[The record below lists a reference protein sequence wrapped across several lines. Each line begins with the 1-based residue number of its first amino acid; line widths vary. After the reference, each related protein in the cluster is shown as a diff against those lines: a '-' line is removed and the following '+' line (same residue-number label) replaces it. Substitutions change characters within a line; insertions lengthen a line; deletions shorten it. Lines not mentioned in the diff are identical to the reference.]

1 MGTWRLAFSY
11 LHYHKWT
18 AAIVVCCLTLTF
30 SIPVCVRVVVAKFH
44 AQLMTRA
51 DTTPLVI
58 GAKGSRFDVVF
69 HSLYFD
75 APAEK
80 ITLAEL
86 QVVRE
91 NCQGLGV
98 PVYVVGTAQTLPVV
112 GTSLDYFGA
121 RRLRIADGEPL
132 IRLGDCVLGADAAEE
147 LGVGAGG
154 HLLTDPVNPFDL
166 AGEYPLKM
174 RVTGVLERS
183 HSPDDS
189 VVFVDT
195 KTAWVIA
202 GLGHGHANLVNADDS
217 EVMSR
222 EGGNIVASEGVQRFT
237 EITDE
242 NVASFHFHGEM
253 EDFPISAVIV
263 YPQDERD
270 TTLLMGMYVEP
281 EAEAQALVPAD
292 VVNELMDLILR
303 RQQMMNAVSIVLGVV
318 TAMFLILVS
327 SLSIRLR
334 KREMETLFKIGCGR
348 FTIAS
353 IYAIELL
360 MLLAVSALITV
371 GIAYVSKLWA
381 SDIVRTWLA

>member
-1 MGTWRLAFSY
+1 MGTWRLAISY
-11 LHYHKWT
+11 LRYHKWT

-44 AQLMTRA
+44 SQLMSRA

-80 ITLAEL
+80 ITMAEFE
-86 QVVRE
+86 VVRE

-98 PVYVVGTAQTLPVV
+98 PLYVVGTAQTLPVV
-112 GTSLDYFGA
+112 GTSLDYFDV
-121 RRLRIADGEPL
+121 RRLQVADGEQL
-132 IRLGDCVLGADAAEE
+132 IRLGDCVLGADAALK
-147 LGVGAGG
+147 LGIGAGDY
-154 HLLTDPVNPFDL
+154 LLTDAVNPFDL

-189 VVFVDT
+189 VIFVDM
-195 KTAWVIA
+195 KTAWVIT
-202 GLGHGHANLVNADDS
+202 GLGHGHSNLANADDS
-217 EVMSR
+217 EIMSR
-222 EGGNIVASEGVQRFT
+222 DGGEIVASEGVQRFT

-242 NVASFHFHGEM
+242 NVASFHFHGNRD
-253 EDFPISAVIV
+253 DFPISAVIV
-263 YPQDERD
+263 YPRDERD
-270 TTLLMGMYVEP
+270 TTLLMGLYVDP
-281 EAEAQALVPAD
+281 DAEAQALVPLE
-292 VVNELMDLILR
+292 VVEELMDLILR
-303 RQQMMNAVSIVLGVV
+303 RQQMMNAVSIVLAVV
-318 TAMFLILVS
+318 TAMFLVLVS
-327 SLSIRLR
+327 SLSMRLR

-360 MLLAVSALITV
+360 LLLAVSVVITTGV
-371 GIAYVSKLWA
+371 AYVSKTWA
-381 SDIVRTWLA
+381 SEIVRTWLA